1 VRGGVLVSHR
11 DPANRDVEINLHA
24 QHCKALARSTGAAIS
39 QGLETATTLERR
51 VLERWS
57 FLPQKRLRN
66 EDQGVAGLGSNPTP

>member
-51 VLERWS
+51 VL
-57 FLPQKRLRN
+57 
-66 EDQGVAGLGSNPTP
+66 